1 MEEIS
6 NYQFKF
12 SIIMAVY
19 NVENYLNE
27 AIDSIINQ
35 SIGFEENVQ
44 LILVDDGSIDKSKDI
59 AKDYESKYPNN
70 IIFLSK
76 ENAGQASARN
86 LGLKH
91 AKGKYLNFLDSD
103 DYISKNTLQEVYA
116 FFERHFDEIDI
127 LAIPMILFERVEG
140 PHRLN
145 NKFDKG
151 NRVIDLSVEPNNPI
165 LSSSSSFI
173 KAESFEGYE
182 FDENLVNLE
191 DALIINKILLEK
203 KRYGVIDTCSY
214 FYRQR
219 SVRSSTVDRAQ
230 LKKGYFTQRLIGF
243 YKDIID
249 YSISIEGDVPLFIQY
264 LMAYDLQWLLKV
276 PKLKVFDTKE
286 EVREFWNYLY
296 FVINHIGKD
305 VIIGN
310 NNIEED
316 SRSFFMFLLNNDNPD
331 CLNDNM
337 EIDDSNCLNN
347 DFYTDN
353 SDLNFLNS
361 FKNKEYVELENNKI
375 IKKTDDYV
383 IDTMNIHR
391 IWLDVVDIKS
401 NSSLG

>member
-316 SRSFFMFLLNNDNPD
+316 SRSFFMFLLSPVFT
-331 CLNDNM
+331 LF
-337 EIDDSNCLNN
+337 SN
-347 DFYTDN
+347 
-353 SDLNFLNS
+353 
-361 FKNKEYVELENNKI
+361 
-375 IKKTDDYV
+375 KTDLVLHSLRQLLIIVTVLSDEA
-383 IDTMNIHR
+383 
-391 IWLDVVDIKS
+391 
-401 NSSLG
+401 SSPMMISSTALV